1 MGHPIVT
8 NGDFLASHSLP
19 KSFWDFL
26 LYWLRFESSGFVYLF
41 TISILCVFVLA
52 HLFCSCVGFFCYVRF
67 SFFSISQEI
76 VLENLS
82 FVNCY
87 IKWLKP

>member
-52 HLFCSCVGFFCYVRF
+52 
-67 SFFSISQEI
+67 
-76 VLENLS
+76 
-82 FVNCY
+82 
-87 IKWLKP
+87 